1 MHYTHVVH
9 VEYMLYTYICL
20 QYTGTHINLIFLYG
34 RLIYIQVFTDLV
46 QSYISEE
53 GGYIGLDFLSNHL
66 KQMIEVIARARRY
79 LHGPDPTAIALTKE
93 TALLLLDQLERV
105 ISPSQ
110 FIEVT
115 MQVQQ
120 RLDKNK
126 ADKRMK
132 EKTEYVNNP
141 RVYAMRKVRVCICL
155 CYM

>member
-1 MHYTHVVH
+1 M
-9 VEYMLYTYICL
+9 
-20 QYTGTHINLIFLYG
+20 
-34 RLIYIQVFTDLV
+34 FTDLV
-46 QSYISEE
+46 QSHISEE

-66 KQMIEVIARARRY
+66 KQMIEVVARAQRY

-141 RVYAMRKVRVCICL
+141 RVYAMRKVPVRICL
-155 CYM
+155 CYILHVVMNAYMCI